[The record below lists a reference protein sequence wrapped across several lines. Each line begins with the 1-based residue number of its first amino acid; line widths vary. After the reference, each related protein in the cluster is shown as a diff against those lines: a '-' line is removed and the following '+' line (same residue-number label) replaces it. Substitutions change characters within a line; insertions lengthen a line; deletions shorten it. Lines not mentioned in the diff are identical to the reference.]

1 MKPLTGCVYCLC
13 QYKTIHTN
21 ILLWETPWPDEP
33 GGDMTELLNNNNIR
47 PPRSRKYNRIR
58 DERNLFWEGLGEG
71 GEDLQMEKLCGRSMQ
86 D

>member
-1 MKPLTGCVYCLC
+1 
-13 QYKTIHTN
+13 
-21 ILLWETPWPDEP
+21 
-33 GGDMTELLNNNNIR
+33 MTELLNNNTMR

-58 DERNLFWEGLGEG
+58 GERNLFWEGLGEG